1 MTSLGRLRCS
11 AGSGRLGAGIF
22 LSHPLGWASPY
33 SRTPYFMKSGDLAI
47 GCSNSEKDSML
58 SLSRSDSFRTWTGAQ
73 RSQNV
78 ENQKVRW
85 GAAVGQGPHAECY
98 HKPGPLPGA

>member
-11 AGSGRLGAGIF
+11 AVSGRLGAGIF

-47 GCSNSEKDSML
+47 ACSNSEKDSIL

-73 RSQNV
+73 KEPECRESESEMGVQRS
-78 ENQKVRW
+78 
-85 GAAVGQGPHAECY
+85 GAGTTF
-98 HKPGPLPGA
+98 